1 MKQLVSSA
9 CLIVFIGC
17 APVKQVEQ
25 EKMPP
30 VSPAPVEEVVVEQ
43 LEDKLKDTDVR
54 NARSRARKLFEIILG
69 GVNK

>member
-1 MKQLVSSA
+1 
-9 CLIVFIGC
+9 
-17 APVKQVEQ
+17 
-25 EKMPP
+25 MPP

-54 NARSRARKLFEIILG
+54 NARSRARKLFEIIFG